1 MSGWKARVP
10 MLAAALWW
18 GSLTTTGFL
27 VVPLLFV
34 HLPTPA
40 LAGQMAARLF
50 EAQTWVSL
58 ACGVLLLM
66 GARSSS
72 GQARLDWAG
81 GAVAFV
87 LSGLLLALLAEYA
100 VAPRVL
106 ARQNLKLWHT
116 VGSLMYF
123 FQWTCAAIVL
133 YRTTAA
139 RTASRGDRQTTGE
152 I

>member
-1 MSGWKARVP
+1 MARVP
-10 MLAAALWW
+10 VLAAALWW
-18 GSLTTTGFL
+18 GSMTTTGFL
-27 VVPLLFV
+27 VVPLLFA

-58 ACGVLLLM
+58 ACGLLLLM
-66 GARSSS
+66 CARRSG

-81 GAVAFV
+81 GSVAFV
-87 LSGLLLALLAEYA
+87 LPGLLLALLAEYA
-100 VAPRVL
+100 VAPRIL
-106 ARQNLKLWHT
+106 ARQDLKLWHT
-116 VGSLMYF
+116 VGSLIYLL
-123 FQWTCAAIVL
+123 QWICAAIVL

-139 RTASRGDRQTTGE
+139 PADSRDDRQATGE